1 MRLSVCTV
9 ITALLLFNPAASSSQ
24 EQTAEPREISG
35 IRFDDLP
42 PDPDFHPPELPGP
55 EEAFA
60 LDDRSAVQAVWMLR
74 RSHLIQTVDND
85 LRRRTLAIHEA
96 RVVRIEPGLYT
107 IYIRGSSGGEAF
119 GWQEL
124 DWNRSYIHYNGRMT
138 NLRILYSYRNQPH
151 PFDFPVYL
159 D

>member
-1 MRLSVCTV
+1 MRFPIFSVI
-9 ITALLLFNPAASSSQ
+9 ITLLLLGTANISSQ
-24 EQTAEPREISG
+24 ELAEEPRMLGG

-60 LDDRSAVQAVWMLR
+60 IDDRSAVQAVWMLR
-74 RSHLIQTVDND
+74 RSHLIQVVDDD

-96 RVVRIEPGLYT
+96 RVVKTEPKLYT
-107 IYIRGSSGGEAF
+107 IYIRGSSGGQAF
-119 GWQEL
+119 EWQEL

-138 NLRILYSYRNQPH
+138 NLRILYSYRNQAH
-151 PFDFPVYL
+151 PFDFPVFL